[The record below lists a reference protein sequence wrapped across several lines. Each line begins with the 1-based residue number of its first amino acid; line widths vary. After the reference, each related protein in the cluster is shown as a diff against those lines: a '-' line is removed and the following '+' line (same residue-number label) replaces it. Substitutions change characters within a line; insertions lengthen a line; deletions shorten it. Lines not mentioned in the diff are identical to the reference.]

1 VSIDRNKAK
10 EVLHNVVGA
19 SMTVAQSA
27 TQAAQDFVAEKSPQI
42 RQQSRNAKMIGQF
55 VVRMGASKAGELVGK
70 ARQSAPKAEQQT
82 EAARVDVAA
91 PQQSESTPVEDPIP
105 NYSVLSAPQ
114 IIELLPTLDVS
125 EVEAIKEFELVNRN
139 RRSVLAAV
147 EAYLQP

>member
-55 VVRMGASKAGELVGK
+55 VVRIGASKAGELVRK

-91 PQQSESTPVEDPIP
+91 PQQYESTPVEDPIP

-125 EVEAIKEFELVNRN
+125 DVAAIKEFELVNRN

-147 EAYLQP
+147 EAFLQP